1 MLRGT
6 AERRSFSVW
15 ETHTSLMTGEPLSGT
30 LCMVFAIG
38 FVRQEVCET
47 NVYSLAF
54 FDKHLKG
61 LAAPLLDGPSPDYPE
76 VVFMSRHP

>member
-1 MLRGT
+1 
-6 AERRSFSVW
+6 
-15 ETHTSLMTGEPLSGT
+15 
-30 LCMVFAIG
+30 MVFAIG
-38 FVRQEVCET
+38 FVRQEGCEM

-61 LAAPLLDGPSPDYPE
+61 LATPLLDGPSPDYPE